1 MQQCRGRLGHVRA
14 SSPFSLIV
22 WRLKKLVGEG
32 DFKILLVGFAQLLYL
47 ILDVGVC
54 VGASHAHPPLP

>member
-1 MQQCRGRLGHVRA
+1 MQQCRGRLGHVHA
-14 SSPFSLIV
+14 SSLFSLHCLEAEEAG
-22 WRLKKLVGEG
+22 WEG

-54 VGASHAHPPLP
+54 RS

>member
-1 MQQCRGRLGHVRA
+1 MILYATVQRA
-14 SSPFSLIV
+14 AGTRTRIFSLQSDCLEAV
-22 WRLKKLVGEG
+22 EAGRGG

-54 VGASHAHPPLP
+54 RS